1 VVGEGL
7 QRAPHHLNRFS
18 KTQGGREGS
27 ERRLYPQMGEQ
38 RCKLSQGK
46 DSGEVERDPKEDGG
60 PARDALS

>member
-1 VVGEGL
+1 MVGEGS
-7 QRAPHHLNRFS
+7 QRAPHHLNRCS

-46 DSGEVERDPKEDGG
+46 DSGKVERDPKDNSPPG
-60 PARDALS
+60 